1 MTNQGEEKIRPNFW
15 AVIPATVRYD
25 RVVGSTAKLL
35 FAEITALSNIEG
47 YCWASNNY
55 FANLFDISITQV
67 SRLIAS
73 LEERGFL
80 KSFVDSK
87 AGNQRR
93 LYPQITTE
101 TEILPAEKKV
111 KTLADK
117 FDEQI
122 GDVGTELSEERKS
135 FLDYWTAK
143 NDGGKKE
150 HWQKQTTFAIKQR
163 WATWIKN
170 KRKWEKPSKPL
181 PSDDELRKSAIK
193 KSQQNA
199 EEIARKKELEEMS
212 KPRTPEE
219 QERIDKRLAE
229 MRKNLANKFIM
240 KV

>member
-1 MTNQGEEKIRPNFW
+1 MKIKGEEIMKPSFW

-25 RVVGSTAKLL
+25 KSVGSTAKLL

-67 SRLIAS
+67 SRLIGS

-80 KSFVDSK
+80 KSFVDSR
-87 AGNQRR
+87 AGNQRK
-93 LYPQITTE
+93 LYPQITTD
-101 TEILPAEKKV
+101 TEILPAEKIV
-111 KTLADK
+111 KTLEAR
-117 FDEQI
+117 FDEQV
-122 GDVGTELSEERKS
+122 GVVGTELSEERKS
-135 FLDYWTAK
+135 FLEYWTAK

-163 WATWIKN
+163 WSTWIKN

-181 PSDDELRKSAIK
+181 PSDKELSKSAIRTAER
-193 KSQQNA
+193 SA
-199 EEIARKKELEEMS
+199 EEIARKKELDEMS

-219 QERIDKRLAE
+219 QKRIDDRLAE